1 MERMKI
7 RQKEKANEESTGM
20 ENEENKEGKEKK
32 ERSGYSLGG
41 LAPFLAIMPSK

>member
-1 MERMKI
+1 MERIEI

-32 ERSGYSLGG
+32 RAERVQFRRAR
-41 LAPFLAIMPSK
+41 APSRNNAL